1 MKRILG
7 LSFTVFVI
15 FSLISCND
23 NKPSITSEDSNSLLT
38 TSSTID
44 DDSSSSIEQLSSS
57 NELSS
62 ISISSEE
69 EIKTYTVTW
78 KNYDEQV
85 LETDI
90 DVNEGEYPSYDGDIP
105 TRENDDTYSYTFTG
119 WTPTLEV
126 VSKDI
131 TYIATYSQEELPHY
145 YEVRF
150 LNYDYSLLHETYV
163 LEGTEAIY
171 NGETPVREE
180 DDEFSYEF
188 DGWDEDISN
197 VTQDM
202 TVMAVYRYIA
212 KENWGPIIWF

>member
-44 DDSSSSIEQLSSS
+44 DDSSSSIEQLSSN
-57 NELSS
+57 NESSS

-90 DVNEGEYPSYDGDIP
+90 NVNEGEFPSYDGDMP

-126 VSKDI
+126 VSQDI

-150 LNYDYSLLHETYV
+150 LNYDCSLLYETYV

-171 NGETPVREE
+171 NGETPTRPSDGIYSYSFIGWNQNLTNIVSNVITIAVYKATEE
-180 DDEFSYEF
+180 D
-188 DGWDEDISN
+188 
-197 VTQDM
+197 
-202 TVMAVYRYIA
+202 
-212 KENWGPIIWF
+212 NWGPIIRF

>member
-44 DDSSSSIEQLSSS
+44 DDSSSSIEQLSSN
-57 NELSS
+57 NESSS

-90 DVNEGEYPSYDGDIP
+90 NVNEGEFPSYDGDMP

-126 VSKDI
+126 VSQDI

-145 YEVRF
+145 YHVEFV
-150 LNYDYSLLHETYV
+150 NYDGTLMYEVDV
-163 LEGTEAIY
+163 LEGEEAVY
-171 NGETPVREE
+171 VGDTPEKPS
-180 DDEFSYEF
+180 DDDYTYDFI
-188 DGWDEDISN
+188 GWDNDLSS
-197 VTQDM
+197 
-202 TVMAVYRYIA
+202 IA
-212 KENWGPIIWF
+212 ADVVATATYKANKINWGSIIWF